1 MHATPQ
7 DISPLDD
14 QLSGADNQEIRL
26 QLARILNSEVFA
38 KSPQLSRFLKHCVEQ
53 TLKGQQDY
61 LKEQLLGTEVFR
73 RVPFDPRLD
82 PIVRVEARR
91 LRAKLDEYYA
101 GEGARD
107 SIVIS
112 FQRGDYIP
120 RFVHV
125 SGGAD
130 RRAKP
135 EKPATIVIVEDER
148 VVAKDLE
155 NRLRSLG
162 YSVVGS
168 APSGEAAVECIDNF
182 HPDIVLMDIVL
193 AGSMRGTEAAQ
204 LIWNRW
210 RIPVVY
216 LTAFSDAVVLE
227 EIKGSEPYGYIL
239 KPFEPKQ
246 VHAVLQLALSRR
258 AKEIAANGGLTPE
271 RARRQALISR
281 LENTPTRTWQ
291 WIIKDERVPWPESA
305 ECHPNPTLSGHHVSA
320 DEFLDQVSP
329 EDRDRVTT
337 AFNEGIRRRER
348 IEIVYRKKDDSG
360 GDSSLIAVGC
370 ATQNNERRLQVSGI
384 EISAPA
390 EAHESDLTR
399 IEGGV
404 DQVHSLVMDLA
415 TYASLSHQQP
425 TSQEFVDLDLALE
438 AALANLQPAIRDSG
452 TRITRCSLSSVLAS
466 RVHMVQLFEKLIAN
480 AIQYTAKRG
489 EPSITISARNVGS
502 RWRITVRDEG
512 SGLSP
517 ENAES
522 IFEPF
527 TRPHGSAVPGTGFGL
542 AICRRIVEL
551 YGGRIWAESQP
562 GKGASFHFTLPG
574 VPELSSSSTPIV

>member
-1 MHATPQ
+1 MNAVIQVDLVLRMHATPQ
-7 DISPLDD
+7 NISPRDD
-14 QLSGADNQEIRL
+14 QLSGEDNQEIRL

-61 LKEQLLGTEVFR
+61 LKEQLLGSEVFR

-168 APSGEAAVECIDNF
+168 APSGEAALECIDNL

-193 AGSMRGTEAAQ
+193 AGSMRGTEAARQ
-204 LIWNRW
+204 IWKRW
-210 RIPVVY
+210 RVPVVY

-258 AKEIAANGGLTPE
+258 AKEIAANSGASQD
-271 RARRQALISR
+271 RAGRQGLISR
-281 LENTPTRTWQ
+281 LENAPSRTWQ
-291 WIIKDERVPWPESA
+291 WIIKDEKQPWPESA
-305 ECHPNPTLSGHHVSA
+305 ERHPNPNLSGRHVSA
-320 DEFLDQVSP
+320 NEFLDQVAQ
-329 EDRDRVTT
+329 EDRDRV
-337 AFNEGIRRRER
+337 ASVFNEAIQ
-348 IEIVYRKKDDSG
+348 
-360 GDSSLIAVGC
+360 VG
-370 ATQNNERRLQVSGI
+370 T
-384 EISAPA
+384 
-390 EAHESDLTR
+390 
-399 IEGGV
+399 
-404 DQVHSLVMDLA
+404 
-415 TYASLSHQQP
+415 
-425 TSQEFVDLDLALE
+425 
-438 AALANLQPAIRDSG
+438 
-452 TRITRCSLSSVLAS
+452 AS
-466 RVHMVQLFEKLIAN
+466 RLHTGRKSPPMPMN
-480 AIQYTAKRG
+480 
-489 EPSITISARNVGS
+489 GS
-502 RWRITVRDEG
+502 
-512 SGLSP
+512 SP
-517 ENAES
+517 W
-522 IFEPF
+522 
-527 TRPHGSAVPGTGFGL
+527 V
-542 AICRRIVEL
+542 V
-551 YGGRIWAESQP
+551 
-562 GKGASFHFTLPG
+562 
-574 VPELSSSSTPIV
+574 